1 MPAMSKRAA
10 TNPDDVQMSFGD
22 HLEELRARVI
32 LSLAGIA
39 VICIGTLTY
48 GTDIFEWL
56 CQPLIKAQLE
66 AGTESGV
73 IGLTPTAAFTTYLKV
88 GLVSGLILG
97 SPWLLYQ
104 LWKFVS
110 AGLYEHE
117 RRVVYILVPFSSVMV
132 LLAIVFLYYLML
144 PICLQFFLGF
154 THQFTGV
161 EFRMPIQASD
171 YIAFVIYL
179 TLGIVVGF
187 QLPVAMLIGGMS
199 GLLDATWLCKYR
211 GHALLVCT
219 VAGAVLTPTDPVSMV
234 VMTVPLY
241 VLYEFG
247 IVLIR
252 ITRRR
257 AERPDDA

>member
-1 MPAMSKRAA
+1 MSR
-10 TNPDDVQMSFGD
+10 TTPRHPDEMQMSFGD

-32 LSLAGIA
+32 LSLVGVG
-39 VICIGTLTY
+39 VICIATLTY
-48 GTDIFEWL
+48 GTEIFTWL

-66 AGTESGV
+66 AGTDTGV

-88 GLVSGLILG
+88 GLFSGLILA

-110 AGLYEHE
+110 SGLYEHE
-117 RRVVYILVPFSSVMV
+117 RRIVYILVPFSATMV
-132 LLAIVFLYYLML
+132 LLAIAFLYYLML

-154 THQFTGV
+154 ASKFTAV
-161 EFRMPIQASD
+161 EFHMSIQASD
-171 YIAFVIYL
+171 YISFVIYL
-179 TLGIVVGF
+179 ALGIVVGF
-187 QLPVAMLIGGMS
+187 QLPVAMLVGGMS

-211 GHALLVCT
+211 GYALLVCA
-219 VAGAVLTPTDPVSMV
+219 VAGAVLTPTDPVSMLV
-234 VMTVPLY
+234 LMVPLY

-257 AERPDDA
+257 AESQDDA